1 MHYPVY
7 PKDGVTMFDIR
18 LSDEQREFQE
28 LARKFAQE
36 EIRPKAMPLDRE
48 PDWEKRIPWDLLK
61 QGSQLGF
68 RTFVLSEENGGS
80 GMSDH
85 LTQCLVA
92 EELAAG
98 ELGTAYYFMLTARR
112 ARDWFELRMTPE
124 QKAYFLPKFLD
135 DDLYFTTVAIHEPDT
150 DVGFDYFTE
159 TPDNVRLKT
168 RATEQPDGSWIIN
181 GAKNFQTVGYLA
193 KLLVVMAQTPDGI
206 KPFLVEGSSPG
217 LVRRPLSKL
226 GRRVGDN
233 AEIFFD
239 DVRVPKG
246 RILPPSPKG
255 RTDMGTHPTIAALT
269 LGLGRA
275 AFEETLKYTQERVS
289 GGKHIIKHQAVGLTI
304 AEMAMNLE
312 AGRRLLWTA
321 AWVKDH
327 PEAIEDGSVH
337 NLPYEHMATAF
348 IGTMVQRL
356 TEQAIELFGGMGIV
370 QGMPIEKYVRD
381 AHIQKHISFPFPSRF
396 KITEQLVG
404 YKRKVP
410 PFVGVN

>member
-1 MHYPVY
+1 
-7 PKDGVTMFDIR
+7 MFDIR
-18 LSDEQREFQE
+18 LSDTQREFRD

-36 EIRPKAMPLDRE
+36 EIKPKAMALDRE
-48 PDWEKRIPWDLLK
+48 PDWEKRVPWELLK
-61 QGSQLGF
+61 QGSRLGF
-68 RTFVLSEENGGS
+68 RTFVLSEENGGA
-80 GMSDH
+80 GASDH
-85 LTQCLVA
+85 LTSCLVA

-135 DDLYFTTVAIHEPDT
+135 DDYYFTTVAVHEPDT

-159 TPDNVRLKT
+159 TPENVRLKT

-193 KLLVVMAQTPDGI
+193 KLLVVMAQTPDGV
-206 KPFLVEGSSPG
+206 KPFLVEGNSPG

-246 RILPPSPKG
+246 FIMPPAPKG

-275 AFEETLKYTQERVS
+275 ALEETLKYTQERVS

-327 PEAIEDGSVH
+327 PEAIEDGSVE

-356 TEQAIELFGGMGIV
+356 TEQAIELYGGMGVV

-381 AHIQKHISFPFPSRF
+381 AHVQKHISFPFPSRF

-404 YKRKVP
+404 FKRKIP